1 MYIGNKLMNS
11 YNEDMMLLKST
22 LTKAAEIAM
31 HYFKKP
37 VKHWMK
43 TDKSPVSEADI
54 KVNEY
59 LEKTL
64 LSQRPDYGWIS
75 EESANNSLLNKK
87 AINFI
92 VDPIDGTR
100 GFLVHDVYWCIG
112 VAIEENN
119 QITASAIICPAIGEF
134 YYGAKGCGAYFNG
147 QPFTCIEHVKTN
159 EESLVLG
166 LPTKLLN
173 NIKDK
178 DLNNLTIYPYISS
191 LLYKIILCAR
201 GIIDVVVIYP
211 SCKVWDIAA
220 ANLFLQY
227 TKGILVD
234 YNETNIVYSHLGEYE
249 HYLFACKNNSYYKTI
264 SLEIEN
270 IIR

>member
-1 MYIGNKLMNS
+1 MNS
-11 YNEDMMLLKST
+11 YNEDMELLKST
-22 LTKAAEIAM
+22 LIKAADIAM

-37 VKHWMK
+37 VKQWMK
-43 TDKSPVSEADI
+43 TDNSPVSEADI

-59 LEKTL
+59 LQKTL
-64 LSQRPDYGWIS
+64 LEQRPYYGWIS
-75 EESANNSLLNKK
+75 EESDDNSLLNKK
-87 AINFI
+87 SINFI

-100 GFLVHDVYWCIG
+100 GFLIHDLYWCIG
-112 VAIEENN
+112 IAIEQNN
-119 QITASAIICPAIGEF
+119 EIVASAIICPAIGEF
-134 YYGAKGCGAYFNG
+134 YYGAKNCGAYFNG
-147 QPFTCIEHVKTN
+147 QPFTSIEHVKSGK
-159 EESLVLG
+159 ESLVLA
-166 LPTKLLN
+166 LPRKLLN
-173 NIKDK
+173 NIKDRE
-178 DLNNLTIYPYISS
+178 LNNLTLYPYISS

-201 GIIDVVVIYP
+201 GIIDVVIIYP

-234 YNETNIVYSHLGEYE
+234 YNETTIVYSRLGGGYE

-264 SLEIEN
+264 CLEIEN